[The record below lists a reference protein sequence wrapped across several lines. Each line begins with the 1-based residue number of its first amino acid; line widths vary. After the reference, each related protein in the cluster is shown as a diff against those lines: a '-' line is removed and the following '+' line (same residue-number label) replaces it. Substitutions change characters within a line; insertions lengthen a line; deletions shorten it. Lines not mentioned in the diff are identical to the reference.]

1 MYAQSMFCNLCSISD
16 GNLHIPPTV
25 PQQLNIQIYR
35 LLDVSK
41 QVHGHEGDFV
51 TFSKDRRARF

>member
-1 MYAQSMFCNLCSISD
+1 MFCNLCSISD
-16 GNLHIPPTV
+16 GNLHIPLNV

-41 QVHGHEGDFV
+41 QVRGHEGDFV
-51 TFSKDRRARF
+51 TFSKDHRARF